1 MSSSCC
7 FAILLTFFSF
17 AVNHDKRQRRLN
29 SRLIGA
35 STETLPSSHS
45 IAELKQVFQ
54 TLKEAPPDRTLQHR
68 SAISFALS
76 RKEVCHVPLPPLKR
90 FNFVG

>member
-1 MSSSCC
+1 MK
-7 FAILLTFFSF
+7 ATPLT
-17 AVNHDKRQRRLN
+17 R
-29 SRLIGA
+29 
-35 STETLPSSHS
+35 S

-54 TLKEAPPDRTLQHR
+54 KLKEAPPDRTLQHR
-68 SAISFALS
+68 SATSFALS